1 MEIIMRN
8 VGRPSVY
15 KDGQQIS
22 VYLPRDIVNK
32 ISEEASA
39 RGLSRSAFIEEV
51 LRLYLEGGLDNVDR
65 IRELE
70 TRVKEL
76 QEYNDALIKRIEELE
91 SQLDESETENKEE
104 KKEKDRLQEWKELVE
119 REKKKIYER
128 LREELKAVR
137 AKKDKELER
146 KILRKYNEEWQ
157 KGLGEL
163 EKEFRKNERSGDEK

>member
-1 MEIIMRN
+1 MRKP
-8 VGRPSVY
+8 GRPKKYESARQIVVY
-15 KDGQQIS
+15 IS
-22 VYLPRDIVNK
+22 SELVNK
-32 ISEEASA
+32 IDEEASA

-51 LRLYLEGGLDNVDR
+51 LRLYLEGSLDNVDR

-91 SQLDESETENKEE
+91 SQLAESETENKEE
-104 KKEKDRLQEWKELVE
+104 KKEEDRLHEWKELIE

-128 LREELKAVR
+128 LREELKAVK

-146 KILRKYNEEWQ
+146 KILKKYNEKWQ
-157 KGLGEL
+157 KRLKEL
-163 EKEFRKNERSGDEK
+163 EEEFGKNEHSANEE